1 MFPEFFVHKAK
12 EVLSFLHIMKGKA
25 TGDDKTRM
33 KGVDEALNAMD
44 EERQIYLKEK
54 KEADR
59 KVDSD
64 IPIRNKNGRDEPS
77 RDVSAI

>member
-1 MFPEFFVHKAK
+1 MFPEFFIHKAK
-12 EVLSFLHIMKGKA
+12 EVLSFLHIMKGKV

-44 EERQIYLKEK
+44 EERDTYLKERQ
-54 KEADR
+54 EASN

-64 IPIRNKNGRDEPS
+64 VPMRKKNVRGDLG